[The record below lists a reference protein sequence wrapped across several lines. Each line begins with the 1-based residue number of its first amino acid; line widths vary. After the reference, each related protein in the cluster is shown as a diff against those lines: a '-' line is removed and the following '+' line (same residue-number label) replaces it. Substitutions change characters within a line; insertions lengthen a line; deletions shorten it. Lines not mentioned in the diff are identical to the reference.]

1 MTANPEMSRASSL
14 DLLLMPLPAPNPHAG
29 CARPLGIRLCI
40 ERVYGALPFLTEQEQ
55 VRAHEWLR
63 IAEDDQRQYQGRIVW
78 QEDPAR
84 A

>member
-1 MTANPEMSRASSL
+1 MTANPEMSRTSSL
-14 DLLLMPLPAPNPHAG
+14 ELLLMPLPPPNPHAA
-29 CARPLGIRLCI
+29 CTRALGIRMRI
-40 ERVYGALPFLTEQEQ
+40 EQVYGALPFLTEQEQ
-55 VRAHEWLR
+55 ARAHAWLR